1 MLNSH
6 DPNRR
11 PAPALGSKIP
21 WEARVPRKTIA
32 LVTDAT
38 GRIESASPSAE
49 ATLGKVTGQRCVDV
63 VDARGLDGTTVCTQ
77 TCAASCTD
85 GTPAVEVRVKG
96 KTWRMYCA
104 GAGPHRTVT
113 LAPTG
118 EDIDGLPPLSPREK
132 EVLILVAAGL
142 TNARIARRLD
152 LSRATV
158 RTHIEH
164 ILSKLRVRSRSAAV
178 ARAMASGML
187 EG

>member
-1 MLNSH
+1 MLKEH
-6 DPNRR
+6 DPQRR
-11 PAPALGSKIP
+11 LPAPLGSRIP
-21 WEARVPRKTIA
+21 WEARVPRKTLA
-32 LVTDAT
+32 LVTDAH
-38 GRIESASPSAE
+38 GVVRSASPSAE
-49 ATLGKVTGQRCVDV
+49 ATLGRCVGQRCVELV
-63 VDARGLDGTTVCTQ
+63 EARGLDGTVVCTQ
-77 TCAASCTD
+77 TCAAACTD
-85 GTPAVEVRVKG
+85 GTRAVEVRVKG

-104 GAGPHRTVT
+104 GAGENHTVT

-142 TNARIARRLD
+142 TNARIARRLA

-158 RTHIEH
+158 RTHVEH
-164 ILSKLRVRSRSAAV
+164 ILTKLRVRSRSAAV